1 MDRGHERSLDS
12 GWLAGLRAPA
22 VPRPLRGAERAGSC
36 RRAGFTLVELLAV
49 IIVLALIATL
59 VTVNWRAILPRTQLH
74 SAVRSLAATL
84 QGTRSDAIA
93 RNAVFDVQ
101 YDLDGHRYR
110 VVTPFRA
117 GGGISPTAEDRLALS
132 WQDLPPSVRFKSIA
146 IGTEI
151 YEKGLIYVRFD
162 PLGSASGH
170 VIVLAQPAD
179 NNMYTIEVQGLLGL
193 IDYHEGLYERA
204 VPREDDFQ

>member
-1 MDRGHERSLDS
+1 MDRGHERSLS
-12 GWLAGLRAPA
+12 ARAP
-22 VPRPLRGAERAGSC
+22 

-59 VTVNWRAILPRTQLH
+59 VTINWRAILPRTQLH
-74 SAVRSLAATL
+74 SAVRSLGAVL

-93 RNAVFDVQ
+93 RNAIFDVQ
-101 YDLDGHRYR
+101 YDLDEHRYR

-117 GGGISPTAEDRLALS
+117 GGGLAPTAEDRQALA
-132 WQDLPPSVRFKSIA
+132 WQDLPTSVRFRSIT
-146 IGTEI
+146 IGTEM
-151 YEKGLIYVRFD
+151 YEKGLIFVRFD

-179 NNMYTIEVQGLLGL
+179 DNMYTIEVQGLLGL

-204 VPREDDFQ
+204 APREDDFQ